1 MYRVRLVKE
10 LFEWKTEIEEKAKRG
25 DKTDIKELKLL
36 NKAIDKLK
44 YDFKSGQILQKKVYP
59 SAYKEYS
66 KKYADEI
73 TIDKLWV
80 LKISSDWRVIYT
92 VVGNE
97 VDIIS
102 FILDSMNHKK
112 YDRKFNF

>member
-1 MYRVRLVKE
+1 MYKVRLVND
-10 LFEWKTEIEEKAKRG
+10 LFEWKTKMEEMAEKG
-25 DKTDIKELKLL
+25 DKTNIIELKLL
-36 NKAIDKLK
+36 KKAINKLK
-44 YDFKSGQILQKKVYP
+44 QDYKSGQILTKKAYP

-66 KKYADEI
+66 IKYADQVS
-73 TIDKLWV
+73 IDKLWV

>member
-1 MYRVRLVKE
+1 MYRVRLVRD
-10 LFEWKTEIEEKAKRG
+10 LYEWKLKMEELSKKG
-25 DKTDIKELKLL
+25 DKTNIVELKLL

-44 YDFKSGQILQKKVYP
+44 QDYKTGQILQKKKYP

-66 KKYADEI
+66 KKYANQVA
-73 TIDKLWV
+73 IDKLWV

-112 YDRKFNF
+112 YDRKFKF